1 MMEEIKFRK
10 GGTMLKERFKT
21 FKLFIFSLLLITL
34 SGLSSSIDNKDVLFQ
49 YSTVNALYKGIYDG
63 EMTYRELK
71 RLGNFGLGTFNSL
84 DGEMV
89 GLNGHFYQIK
99 AEGVVRPVDNLMKTP
114 FATVTFFEPDKTV
127 LLKNKMNY
135 EQLKQSLDSLLPTK
149 NLFYAIKIE
158 GVFKYIKARSVSRQ
172 NKPYPSF
179 TDVINN
185 ESVFEFNNI
194 RGTLVGFYCP
204 EYTSGINVPG
214 YHFHFIT
221 EDKKAGGHLLE
232 CEIQDVKVEIDYISR
247 FYMLLPQCNE
257 FYNADLTH

>member
-1 MMEEIKFRK
+1 
-10 GGTMLKERFKT
+10 MLKERFKT

-34 SGLSSSIDNKDVLFQ
+34 FGLSSSIDNKDVLFQ

-71 RLGNFGLGTFNSL
+71 RHGNFGLGTFNSL

-214 YHFHFIT
+214 YHFHLIT

>member
-1 MMEEIKFRK
+1 MLKGKFR
-10 GGTMLKERFKT
+10 TI
-21 FKLFIFSLLLITL
+21 KLSILSLLLITL
-34 SGLSSSIDNKDVLFQ
+34 SGFSSSIDNKDVLFQ
-49 YSTVNALYKGIYDG
+49 YSTINALYKGIYDG
-63 EMTYRELK
+63 EMTYKELK
-71 RLGNFGLGTFNSL
+71 RHGNFGLGTFNSL
-84 DGEMV
+84 DGEMI

-99 AEGVVRPVDNLMKTP
+99 ANGVVRPVDDLTKTP

-185 ESVFEFNNI
+185 ESIFEFNNI
-194 RGTLVGFYCP
+194 RGTLVGFYYP
-204 EYTSGINVPG
+204 EYTNEINVPG

-221 EDKKAGGHLLE
+221 EDRKAGGHLLE

-257 FYNADLTH
+257 FYNMDFTH